1 MSLTAPAMARKAIA
15 AALGVTILHLTSENA
30 RPFLRIVV
38 SRSSS
43 PEQSPPERG
52 RGVLGELGLAARQ
65 GGRPLI

>member
-38 SRSSS
+38 SRCSS
-43 PEQSPPERG
+43 PNRARPSVAAASWASSAWLTG
-52 RGVLGELGLAARQ
+52 RAADR
-65 GGRPLI
+65 